1 MNMIALNTTTQLRQ
15 AKRSTV
21 KVKAPMATKS
31 NIDVKPAASA
41 KHSDHQSGTAKR
53 LVSTKSLSREEWLQF
68 RKQGIGSSDAAAAC
82 GIHPYLSM
90 LELWMIKTGR
100 MTSNIDQSI
109 EGYSPLY
116 WGNTLEPMVAKY
128 YQEHTGNKVRRVNAI
143 LQHPDPDNHFML
155 ANLDYAITGSDEVQI
170 LECKTAGEHGVKLWR
185 HGVPLYVTCQVQH
198 QLAVTGKSAAHICVL
213 LCGHEAKIYKVER
226 DERLIAS
233 ITEHERLFWQYVE
246 TDTPP
251 TPDHS
256 ESAARALKQL
266 YPKPEPSSKVN
277 LTDDNGANKL
287 FDKLLS
293 YRASIQEIEERHD
306 QVKHQ
311 LQTLIADNEIAVFE
325 KGAISWKRSKDSTT
339 LDSKALLKAKPE
351 LLKQFS
357 KTRQGSRRFVI
368 LNDNQ
373 ASTHSTINKTIESI
387 QYTQTAHKAHL

>member
-1 MNMIALNTTTQLRQ
+1 MNTIALNHIAQLRQ
-15 AKRSTV
+15 TKRATV
-21 KVKAPMATKS
+21 KVKAPMATKA
-31 NIDVKPAASA
+31 NIDTETVKPSTN
-41 KHSDHQSGTAKR
+41 QSTTAKR
-53 LVSTKSLSREEWLQF
+53 LVNTKTLSHEDWLEV

-100 MTSNIDQSI
+100 LHSHLDDDID
-109 EGYSPLY
+109 GYSPLY

-128 YQEHTGNKVRRVNAI
+128 YQQHTGNKVRRVNAI

-155 ANLDYAITGSDEVQI
+155 ANLDYAITGNEEVQI
-170 LECKTAGEHGVKLWR
+170 LECKTAGEHGAKLWK

-198 QLAVTGKSAAHICVL
+198 QLAVTGKQAAHICVL

-233 ITEHERLFWQYVE
+233 IIEHERLFWQYVE

-266 YPKPEPSSKVN
+266 YPTPEPSSKVD
-277 LTDDNGANKL
+277 LREDDGANKL
-287 FDKLLS
+287 FEQLLS
-293 YRASIQEIEERHD
+293 YRDYMQELEQRHD

-311 LQTLIADNEIAVFE
+311 LQSLIQDNEIAVFE
-325 KGAISWKRSKDSTT
+325 KGAISWKRSKDSIS
-339 LDSKALLKAKPE
+339 LDSKALTKAHPE
-351 LLKQFS
+351 LLEQFS

-368 LNDNQ
+368 LNDN
-373 ASTHSTINKTIESI
+373 
-387 QYTQTAHKAHL
+387 

>member
-1 MNMIALNTTTQLRQ
+1 MNMIALNNTTTQPRV
-15 AKRSTV
+15 KRVTV
-21 KVKAPMATKS
+21 KSKASIKARHNSAELPTTKIEGKTVKS
-31 NIDVKPAASA
+31 SA
-41 KHSDHQSGTAKR
+41 IQSSTPKR
-53 LVSTKSLSREEWLQF
+53 LVNTKSLSREEWLAV

-100 MTSNIDQSI
+100 MESSIDESL

-116 WGNTLEPMVAKY
+116 WSNTLEPMVAKY

-143 LQHPDPDNHFML
+143 LQHPDPDKHFML
-155 ANLDYAITGSDEVQI
+155 ANLDYSVVGSDKIQI
-170 LECKTAGEHGVKLWR
+170 LECKTAGEHGAKLWK

-198 QLAVTGKSAAHICVL
+198 QLAVTGKTAAHICVL

-226 DERLIAS
+226 DERLIES
-233 ITEHERLFWQYVE
+233 IIEHERLFWQYVA

-266 YPKPEPSSKVN
+266 YPNPKPSSKVD
-277 LTDDNGANKL
+277 LRDDDGANKL
-287 FDKLLS
+287 FEQLLS
-293 YRASIQEIEERHD
+293 YRDYMQELEQRHD

-311 LQTLIADNEIAVFE
+311 LQTLIADNEVAVFE
-325 KGAISWKRSKDSTT
+325 KGAISWKRSKDSVG
-339 LDSKALLKAKPE
+339 LDSKAVIKAYPE
-351 LLKQFS
+351 LLAKFS

-368 LNDNQ
+368 LN
-373 ASTHSTINKTIESI
+373 E
-387 QYTQTAHKAHL
+387 

>member
-1 MNMIALNTTTQLRQ
+1 MNMIALNNTTTTQPRL
-15 AKRSTV
+15 KRATV
-21 KVKAPMATKS
+21 KNKAPLNARHNNEDKPKS
-31 NIDVKPAASA
+31 KVDNKAVKPSA
-41 KHSDHQSGTAKR
+41 NQSITAKR
-53 LVSTKSLSREEWLQF
+53 LVNTKNLSREDWLQF

-100 MTSNIDQSI
+100 MSSDIDESL

-143 LQHPDPDNHFML
+143 LQHPDPDKHFML

-170 LECKTAGEHGVKLWR
+170 LECKTAGEHGAKLWK
-185 HGVPLYVTCQVQH
+185 HGVPIYVTCQVQH
-198 QLAVTGKSAAHICVL
+198 QLAVTGKTAAHICVL

-226 DERLIAS
+226 DERLIES
-233 ITEHERLFWQYVE
+233 IMEHERLFWQYVQ

-266 YPKPEPSSKVN
+266 YPTPEPSSKVD
-277 LTDDNGANKL
+277 LRDDDGANKL
-287 FDKLLS
+287 FEQLLS
-293 YRASIQEIEERHD
+293 YRDYMQELEQRSD

-311 LQTLIADNEIAVFE
+311 LQSLLADNEIAVFE
-325 KGAISWKRSKDSTT
+325 KGAISWKRSKDSTS
-339 LDSKALLKAKPE
+339 LDSKALTKAHPE
-351 LLKQFS
+351 LLEQFS
-357 KTRQGSRRFVI
+357 KTRQGSRRFVV
-368 LNDNQ
+368 LND
-373 ASTHSTINKTIESI
+373 
-387 QYTQTAHKAHL
+387 

>member
-1 MNMIALNTTTQLRQ
+1 MNMIALNNTTTTQLKP
-15 AKRSTV
+15 KRSAMTG
-21 KVKAPMATKS
+21 KASRTAKS
-31 NIDVKPAASA
+31 KSESTTAEVTLKQNDVISKLAQPKTS
-41 KHSDHQSGTAKR
+41 TIAKR
-53 LVSTKSLSREEWLQF
+53 LVNTKDLSREDWLQV

-100 MTSNIDQSI
+100 MSSNIDASGNNGI

-143 LQHPDPDNHFML
+143 LQHPDPNKAFML
-155 ANLDYAITGSDEVQI
+155 ANLDYAITGNDEVQI
-170 LECKTAGEHGVKLWR
+170 LECKTAGEHGAKLWR
-185 HGVPLYVTCQVQH
+185 DGVPLYVTCQVQH
-198 QLAVTGKSAAHICVL
+198 QLAVTGKQAAHICVL

-226 DERLIAS
+226 DERLIES

-266 YPKPEPSSKVN
+266 YPTAKPLSKVD
-277 LTDDNGANKL
+277 LRGDDGANRL
-287 FDKLLS
+287 FEQLLS
-293 YRASIQEIEERHD
+293 YRASMEDIEQRHD

-311 LQTLIADNEIAVFE
+311 LQTLIADNEVAVFD
-325 KGAISWKRSKDSTT
+325 KGAISWKRSKDSVG
-339 LDSKALLKAKPE
+339 LDSKAVIKAYPE
-351 LLKQFS
+351 LLIQFS
-357 KTRQGSRRFVI
+357 KTKQGSRRFVI
-368 LNDNQ
+368 LND
-373 ASTHSTINKTIESI
+373 
-387 QYTQTAHKAHL
+387 

>member
-1 MNMIALNTTTQLRQ
+1 MNMIALNNTTTQPRL
-15 AKRSTV
+15 KRATV
-21 KVKAPMATKS
+21 KSKIPLNARHNSAEMPKPK
-31 NIDVKPAASA
+31 IDNKTIKPSA
-41 KHSDHQSGTAKR
+41 NQSSTPKR
-53 LVSTKSLSREEWLQF
+53 LVNTKDLSREDWLQF

-100 MTSNIDQSI
+100 MSSDVDASNNNGID
-109 EGYSPLY
+109 GYSPLY

-143 LQHPDPDNHFML
+143 LQHSDPDKAFML
-155 ANLDYAITGSDEVQI
+155 ANLDYAITGCTEAQI
-170 LECKTAGEHGVKLWR
+170 LECKTAGEHGAKLWK

-198 QLAVTGKSAAHICVL
+198 QLAVTGKQAAHICVL

-233 ITEHERLFWQYVE
+233 IMEHERLFWQYVE

-266 YPKPEPSSKVN
+266 YPNPKPSSKVD
-277 LTDDNGANKL
+277 LTDDDGANKL
-287 FDKLLS
+287 FEQLLS
-293 YRASIQEIEERHD
+293 YRDYMQELEQRHD

-325 KGAISWKRSKDSTT
+325 KGAISWKRSKDSVG
-339 LDSKALLKAKPE
+339 LDSKALTKAHPE
-351 LLKQFS
+351 LLATFS
-357 KTRQGSRRFVI
+357 KTRQGSRRFII
-368 LNDNQ
+368 LND
-373 ASTHSTINKTIESI
+373 
-387 QYTQTAHKAHL
+387 

>member
-1 MNMIALNTTTQLRQ
+1 METIALNTTTQSRR

-21 KVKAPMATKS
+21 KAKTKHIPSKTKANTE
-31 NIDVKPAASA
+31 
-41 KHSDHQSGTAKR
+41 HSTPLVSKTQSTTAKR
-53 LVSTKSLSREEWLQF
+53 LVSTKDLSREDWLAV

-100 MTSNIDQSI
+100 MSSNIDESI

-128 YQEHTGNKVRRVNAI
+128 YQEQTGNKVRRVNAV
-143 LQHPDPDNHFML
+143 LQHADPDNHFML
-155 ANLDYAITGSDEVQI
+155 ANLDYAVTASDDVQI
-170 LECKTAGEHGVKLWR
+170 LECKTAGEHGAKLWK

-226 DERLIAS
+226 DEHLIES
-233 ITEHERLFWQYVE
+233 IIRHERLFWHYVE

-256 ESAARALKQL
+256 ESAARALKLL
-266 YPKPEPSSKVN
+266 YPKPKPSSKID
-277 LTDDNGANKL
+277 LREDDHANSL
-287 FDKLLS
+287 FAKLLNHRMS
-293 YRASIQEIEERHD
+293 IEELEQRHD
-306 QVKHQ
+306 QIKHQ
-311 LQTLIADNEIAVFE
+311 LQTLIKDNEVAIFD
-325 KGAISWKRSKDSTT
+325 KGAISWKRSKDSVG
-339 LDSKALLKAKPE
+339 LDSKAVIKAHPE

-357 KTRQGSRRFVI
+357 KTKQGSRRFVV
-368 LNDNQ
+368 LND
-373 ASTHSTINKTIESI
+373 
-387 QYTQTAHKAHL
+387 

>member
-1 MNMIALNTTTQLRQ
+1 MNMIALNTTTQPRQ
-15 AKRSTV
+15 AKRATV
-21 KVKAPMATKS
+21 KVKMPIKTKHGIEDRPKTKAES
-31 NIDVKPAASA
+31 KPTKPSA
-41 KHSDHQSGTAKR
+41 NSTTTAKR
-53 LVSTKSLSREEWLQF
+53 LVNTKSLSREDWLQF

-100 MTSNIDQSI
+100 MASNIDESI

-143 LQHPDPDNHFML
+143 LQHPDPDKTFML
-155 ANLDYAITGSDEVQI
+155 ANLDYAITGNDEVQI
-170 LECKTAGEHGVKLWR
+170 LECKTAGEHGAKLWK

-198 QLAVTGKSAAHICVL
+198 QLAVTGKQAAHICVL

-226 DERLIAS
+226 DERLIES
-233 ITEHERLFWQYVE
+233 IMEHERLFWQYVQ

-266 YPKPEPSSKVN
+266 YPKPEPNSKIDFKN
-277 LTDDNGANKL
+277 DAGANKL
-287 FDKLLS
+287 FEQLLS
-293 YRASIQEIEERHD
+293 YRDYMQELEQRHD

-311 LQTLIADNEIAVFE
+311 LQTLIKDNEVAIFD
-325 KGAISWKRSKDSTT
+325 KGAISWKRSKDSVS
-339 LDSKALLKAKPE
+339 LDTKAVIKAHPE
-351 LLKQFS
+351 LLTQFS
-357 KTRQGSRRFVI
+357 KTRQGSRRFVV
-368 LNDNQ
+368 LND
-373 ASTHSTINKTIESI
+373 
-387 QYTQTAHKAHL
+387 

>member
-1 MNMIALNTTTQLRQ
+1 MNMIALHSTTQPRR

-21 KVKAPMATKS
+21 KAKTMRIPSNTKA
-31 NIDVKPAASA
+31 NIEHPTPLVPST
-41 KHSDHQSGTAKR
+41 QSTNAKR
-53 LVSTKSLSREEWLQF
+53 LVSTKGLSREDWLAV
-68 RKQGIGSSDAAAAC
+68 RKQGVGSSDAAAAC

-100 MTSNIDQSI
+100 MSSNIDESI

-128 YQEHTGNKVRRVNAI
+128 YQEHTGNKVRRVNAV
-143 LQHPDPDNHFML
+143 LQHADPDKHFML
-155 ANLDYAITGSDEVQI
+155 ANLDYAVTGNDEVQI
-170 LECKTAGEHGVKLWR
+170 LECKTAGEHGAKLWK

-226 DERLIAS
+226 DEQLINS
-233 ITEHERLFWQYVE
+233 ILWHERLFWQYVE

-266 YPKPEPSSKVN
+266 YPKPKPSSKVD
-277 LTDDNGANKL
+277 LRDDEGANKL
-287 FDKLLS
+287 FDKLLNHRMS
-293 YRASIQEIEERHD
+293 IEELEQRHD
-306 QVKHQ
+306 QIKHQ
-311 LQTLIADNEIAVFE
+311 LQTLIKDNEVAIFN
-325 KGAISWKRSKDSTT
+325 KGAISWKRSKDSIG
-339 LDSKALLKAKPE
+339 LDSKAVIKAHPE
-351 LLKQFS
+351 LLTKFS

-368 LNDNQ
+368 LND
-373 ASTHSTINKTIESI
+373 
-387 QYTQTAHKAHL
+387 